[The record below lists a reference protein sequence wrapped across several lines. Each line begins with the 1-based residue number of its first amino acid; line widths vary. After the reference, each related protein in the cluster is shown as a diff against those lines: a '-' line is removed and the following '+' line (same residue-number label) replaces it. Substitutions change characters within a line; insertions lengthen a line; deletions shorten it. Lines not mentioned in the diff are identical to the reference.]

1 MSARNLPGLAV
12 WLAVAASMA
21 GPAGRSFAAVAAPR
35 SALALHAEAG
45 PDGAPLGERLQ
56 YRGWIVLPHAQRVN
70 WITPNGGDTQSWSAL
85 RTSRVPGGGGMDTAR
100 VDGEVQLFTLGRVD
114 IAGPRF
120 TFPDGSAGEHT
131 LPVVRVIVRP
141 TLSAADSNARLRPVR
156 GPLVAPW
163 WERVRWL
170 WVAAGLAGLALM
182 VAWVVWRRRRRAAPP
197 ALPALPADPVA
208 ETLLELAALRRLNLP
223 AQGRYAE
230 HAFQLT
236 LILRRFLERT
246 AGGLKPGLTSGELVG
261 WLSRNP
267 TRVDV
272 ARLDA
277 LLRVWDRIKFAR
289 APGSLEQARDAEMAV
304 EAWVRA
310 HAGAAEREVA

>member
-1 MSARNLPGLAV
+1 MSARNLPGLVV
-12 WLAVAASMA
+12 WLAVAASLA
-21 GPAGRSFAAVAAPR
+21 APAGRSFEASAAAR
-35 SALALHAEAG
+35 SALMLHAEAG
-45 PDGAPLGERLQ
+45 PDGAPLGERLR

-70 WITPNGGDTQSWSAL
+70 WITPAGGDAQSWSGL
-85 RTSRVPGGGGMDTAR
+85 HTSRVPGGGGMDTAR

-114 IAGPRF
+114 IPGLRF
-120 TFPDGSAGEHT
+120 TLPDGSAGEHE

-141 TLSAADSNARLRPVR
+141 TLTAADSNARLRPVR

-163 WERVRWL
+163 WERVHWL
-170 WVAAGLAGLALM
+170 WVAAALAALGLI
-182 VAWVVWRRRRRAAPP
+182 VACVVWRRRRRVAPLIAP
-197 ALPALPADPVA
+197 VSPVDPVA
-208 ETLLELAALRRLNLP
+208 GTLLELAALRRLNLP

-289 APGSLEQARDAEMAV
+289 APGSLEQAGEAESAV

-310 HAGAAEREVA
+310 HARAAEREVA